1 MSFSTAITIEQ
12 VRGREVLDSRGRPTV
27 EAEVLLADGSSGR
40 ASVPSGASTGAH
52 EATELRDGDPRRFS
66 GAGVLTAVQNIGEV
80 IAPGL
85 IGRSAIDQ
93 AGVDR
98 AMIELDGTPNKSSL
112 GANAILAVSWA
123 VANATAG
130 YLGISLFRHLGG
142 VNTQTM
148 PVPMMN
154 ILNGGKHAAGSTDFQ
169 EFMVVPVGF
178 NRFSDA
184 LRAGVEVY
192 GALKKRLAREGL
204 STNVGDEGGFAP
216 ALGSNERALELIV
229 AAIQDAGY
237 DYGRQVALALD
248 LAATEL
254 YEDGL
259 YRLPIE
265 GKELDGGQ
273 MVDLLADWTER
284 YKIISIEDGMA
295 EDDWAG
301 WRLLTERVGDRVQL
315 VGDDLLVT
323 NPSRIERAF
332 QERVA
337 NALLVKPNQI
347 GTVTETMAAV
357 KLAERHGWAT
367 MVSHRSGETNDA
379 SIAHLAVG
387 AGAGQIKA
395 GAPGRGER
403 VAKYN
408 ELLRIEEELG
418 ESVVYPGWRAIRAAR
433 V

>member
-1 MSFSTAITIEQ
+1 MMSASTIAIER
-12 VRGREVLDSRGRPTV
+12 VRGREILDSRGRPTV
-27 EAEVLLADGSSGR
+27 EADVQLADGSVGR

-52 EATELRDGDPRRFS
+52 EATELRDGDPTRFS
-66 GAGVLTAVQNIGEV
+66 GAGVSRSVWSVNEIIGPALV
-80 IAPGL
+80 GA
-85 IGRSAIDQ
+85 SAIDQ

-98 AMIELDGTPNKSSL
+98 AMIELDGTQNKSSL
-112 GANAILAVSWA
+112 GANSTLAVSWA
-123 VANATAG
+123 VANATAN
-130 YLGISLFRHLGG
+130 YLGIPLFRYLGG
-142 VNTQTM
+142 ADTQTL

-169 EFMVVPVGF
+169 EFMVAPVGF
-178 NRFSDA
+178 ERFSDA

-192 GALKKRLAREGL
+192 DALKRRLEREGL

-216 ALGSNERALELIV
+216 AIGSNERALDLIA
-229 AAIQDAGY
+229 AAIDDAGY
-237 DYGRQVALALD
+237 EYGRQIALALD

-254 YEDGL
+254 YEDGA

-265 GKELDGGQ
+265 GGELDSNQ
-273 MVDLLADWTER
+273 MVDLLADWVKR
-284 YKIISIEDGMA
+284 YKIVSIEDGMA

-301 WRLLTERVGDRVQL
+301 WKLLTERLGNTVQL

-323 NPSRIERAF
+323 NPRRIERAF
-332 QERVA
+332 EEGVA

-347 GTVTETMAAV
+347 GTVSETLAAV
-357 KLAERHGWAT
+357 KMAQHHGWAT

-387 AGAGQIKA
+387 ASSGQIKA
-395 GAPGRGER
+395 GAPSRGER

-408 ELLRIEEELG
+408 ELLRIEEGLG
-418 ESVVYPGWRAIRAAR
+418 DSATYAGWQAIRAAPA
-433 V
+433 

>member
-1 MSFSTAITIEQ
+1 MSVPTIAIEQ
-12 VRGREVLDSRGRPTV
+12 VRGREILDSRGRPTV
-27 EAEVLLADGSSGR
+27 EADVLLADGSVGR

-52 EATELRDGDPRRFS
+52 EATELRDGDPDRFS
-66 GAGVLTAVQNIGEV
+66 GAGVLRSVRSIDEIIGPALV
-80 IAPGL
+80 GA
-85 IGRSAIDQ
+85 SAIDQ

-98 AMIELDGTPNKSSL
+98 AMIELDGTPNKSGL
-112 GANAILAVSWA
+112 GANSTLAVSWA
-123 VANATAG
+123 VANATAN
-130 YLGISLFRHLGG
+130 YLGIPLFRYLGG
-142 VNTQTM
+142 ADAQEL

-169 EFMVVPVGF
+169 EFMVAPVGF
-178 NRFSDA
+178 ERFSDA

-192 GALKKRLAREGL
+192 DALKRRLAREGL

-216 ALGSNERALELIV
+216 AIGSNERALDLIA
-229 AAIQDAGY
+229 AAIDDAGY
-237 DYGRQVALALD
+237 EYGRQIVLALD

-254 YEDGL
+254 YEDKA

-265 GKELDGGQ
+265 GKELDSSQ

-284 YKIISIEDGMA
+284 YKIVSIEDGMA

-301 WRLLTERVGDRVQL
+301 WKLLTERLGDRVQL

-323 NPSRIERAF
+323 NPRRIERAF
-332 QERVA
+332 EEGVA

-347 GTVTETMAAV
+347 GTVSETLAAV
-357 KLAERHGWAT
+357 KMAQRHGWAT

-379 SIAHLAVG
+379 SIAHLAVA
-387 AGAGQIKA
+387 AGSGQIKA
-395 GAPGRGER
+395 GAPSRGER

-408 ELLRIEEELG
+408 ELLRIEEGLG
-418 ESVVYPGWRAIRAAR
+418 DSATYAGRHAIRATP